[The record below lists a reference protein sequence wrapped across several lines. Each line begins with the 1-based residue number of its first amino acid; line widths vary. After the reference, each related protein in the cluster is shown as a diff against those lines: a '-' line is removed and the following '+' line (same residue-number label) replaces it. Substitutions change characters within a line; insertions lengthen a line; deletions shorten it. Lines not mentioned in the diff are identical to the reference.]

1 MRDDGEVKLEPL
13 RVALIGYGY
22 WGPNLARN
30 FHQLP
35 EADLVACCDLDQAR
49 LEQARRLYPGVR
61 TTDDAAEIW
70 SDPGVEAVVIATPAR
85 THFRLARAAL
95 EAGKHVLLEKP
106 LTLSSVE
113 GQALVDLAESE
124 GLTLRVGHVFEY
136 NPAVRYIKSLLDNG
150 ELGEIYYL
158 YSTRVNLGRVQSDI
172 NALWSIAPHDVSI
185 LLYLL
190 EQMPVAVSAQG
201 ATFLNSHVEDVVFM
215 TLAFPGGVLAHVH
228 VSWLDPSKVRR
239 MTLVGSRRMVVYDDV
254 ASEGKV
260 KIYDKG
266 VYRKGE
272 PGYGEFQ
279 YRVHSGD
286 IALPKLSMEEPLRIE
301 CAHFVEC
308 VRTGQRPQTDGRS
321 GIRVVQILEAAQQS
335 LDRQGANVLL
345 TPPDDRE
352 RRAKPIYAPSSH
364 CEGHAGA

>member
-124 GLTLRVGHVFEY
+124 GLTLMVGHVFEY

-150 ELGEIYYL
+150 ELG
-158 YSTRVNLGRVQSDI
+158 
-172 NALWSIAPHDVSI
+172 
-185 LLYLL
+185 
-190 EQMPVAVSAQG
+190 
-201 ATFLNSHVEDVVFM
+201 
-215 TLAFPGGVLAHVH
+215 
-228 VSWLDPSKVRR
+228 
-239 MTLVGSRRMVVYDDV
+239 
-254 ASEGKV
+254 
-260 KIYDKG
+260 
-266 VYRKGE
+266 
-272 PGYGEFQ
+272 
-279 YRVHSGD
+279 
-286 IALPKLSMEEPLRIE
+286 
-301 CAHFVEC
+301 
-308 VRTGQRPQTDGRS
+308 
-321 GIRVVQILEAAQQS
+321 
-335 LDRQGANVLL
+335 
-345 TPPDDRE
+345 
-352 RRAKPIYAPSSH
+352 
-364 CEGHAGA
+364 